1 MNGRKLRIVIG
12 ASALAAAAVPGSGAA
27 AQTPV
32 GSLCNGSGKI
42 EVFTEVSSIACVG
55 DPERE
60 MKALFKARSEYQGM
74 FGLAPEKK
82 AQIDARIERRIRELR
97 KIKAAR
103 ANVAARGEDALP
115 TSTR

>member
-1 MNGRKLRIVIG
+1 
-12 ASALAAAAVPGSGAA
+12 
-27 AQTPV
+27 
-32 GSLCNGSGKI
+32 
-42 EVFTEVSSIACVG
+42 
-55 DPERE
+55 
-60 MKALFKARSEYQGM
+60 M